1 MIIEIPGN
9 DRTEEIN
16 LPNGQFVL
24 ITYLQE
30 NDMMSLPDGK
40 YVCPFRMIQLFT
52 EEGGELIGEC
62 IEENPHYNT
71 RFYNTVFE
79 HLDEVIEYR

>member
-40 YVCPFRMIQLFT
+40 
-52 EEGGELIGEC
+52 
-62 IEENPHYNT
+62 
-71 RFYNTVFE
+71 
-79 HLDEVIEYR
+79 